1 MGVLGIISLVS
12 VLVNL
17 IGVAA
22 GVGTSVVQSKQNKE
36 LTEKTNETNLQIA
49 QEANAAQ
56 AAENEKAYERSKA
69 GNQVGLLMQ
78 AGMSRAGAINSLN
91 NGGSYTPAPINT
103 AQMQAPQNDY
113 SGVQQALSGLNGIMS
128 NTGQFASMQKQI
140 AMQEQKN
147 KADIEY
153 VNAQT
158 AATESQTAQTNY
170 SFAMQQL
177 TDDMRKQ
184 AASISQ
190 RVSASDYDTPESYI
204 SALKSKCSST
214 EQKLFDSPQFV
225 QALNAT
231 HQLNQT
237 ATSTA
242 AGIRNTDA
250 STANMDKDTEFK
262 EVQIKK
268 TQAEIRKLGV
278 DVELERI
285 QKLIAQVDYHYK
297 SDTVQYKIRAEK
309 AKDLRDVAVSTLEKM
324 RSDDY
329 KRAYESLTP
338 EMRDVMNA
346 YKLFCE
352 YYSELDPHTV
362 SDPDFK
368 FDWRKM
374 GKYKRLLEPTVL
386 LN

>member
-242 AGIRNTDA
+242 AGIRNTNA
-250 STANMDKDTEFK
+250 STANTDKDTEYK
-262 EVQIKK
+262 DEQIKFSK
-268 TQAEIRKLGV
+268 VQRNRLQDEYDEWKSSPNKSARNMEAEIRQLQATYNV
-278 DVELERI
+278 
-285 QKLIAQVDYHYK
+285 
-297 SDTVQYKIRAEK
+297 
-309 AKDLRDVAVSTLEKM
+309 TLTQ
-324 RSDDY
+324 R
-329 KRAYESLTP
+329 
-338 EMRDVMNA
+338 
-346 YKLFCE
+346 
-352 YYSELDPHTV
+352 ELDAYMASLGIYDYYDADGNHHHVYDTSYGFKDSSRAFFKQLHSVIPDTRDLATIV
-362 SDPDFK
+362 SLLFK
-368 FDWRKM
+368 K
-374 GKYKRLLEPTVL
+374 
-386 LN
+386 